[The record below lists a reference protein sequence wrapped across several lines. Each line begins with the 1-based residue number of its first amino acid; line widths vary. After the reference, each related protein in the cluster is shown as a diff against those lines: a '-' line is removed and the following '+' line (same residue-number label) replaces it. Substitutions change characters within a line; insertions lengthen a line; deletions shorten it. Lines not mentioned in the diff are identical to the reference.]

1 MLEELVLLRHAH
13 ALNPEGW
20 QADAQRAL
28 SPAGQGEAMR
38 AGEWLRELAAPDAVL
53 CSPAVRTRET
63 LAQLTA
69 AGCVLPVPHLEA
81 DIYDASLGD
90 LLGVIEAR
98 LADTPDTCR
107 LWLIGHNPGLEQ
119 LVFHL
124 DAAAQLRALPTAGI
138 VVLRFSGRLPP
149 TDPGAADVAL
159 AWAP

>member
-13 ALNPEGW
+13 ALHPEGW

-28 SPAGQGEAMR
+28 SAVGQGEAMR
-38 AGEWLRELAAPDAVL
+38 AGEWLRGLDTPDAVL

-63 LAQLTA
+63 LAQVTA
-69 AGCVLPVPHLEA
+69 AGCPLPAARFEA

-90 LLGVIEAR
+90 LLGAIER
-98 LADTPDTCR
+98 QLADVPDTCR

-138 VVLRFSGRLPP
+138 VVLRLDGRLPP